1 MRSVLAVFVASALVV
16 GATSLAR
23 ARPFRGR
30 AHDVEVEHSFDADTP
45 TVIRIVHRRT
55 RRTGRYDAP
64 PGRWPSVRFV
74 VGDNLV
80 VAGGCGT
87 NCEVT
92 MLLRPDGSEITSFE
106 HLDVAP
112 GGEVAASYSPGSP
125 LRSEEASIVSL
136 RTGRTLVERQGV
148 SAWNTCGVTWS
159 GRRAFFRRCTRGTR
173 SFALEVPR

>member
-1 MRSVLAVFVASALVV
+1 
-16 GATSLAR
+16 
-23 ARPFRGR
+23 
-30 AHDVEVEHSFDADTP
+30 
-45 TVIRIVHRRT
+45 
-55 RRTGRYDAP
+55 
-64 PGRWPSVRFV
+64 
-74 VGDNLV
+74 
-80 VAGGCGT
+80 
-87 NCEVT
+87 